1 MRDGMDQ
8 ERISQ
13 LPIGGGEAARLRGRQ
28 SVRTTFK
35 LPEQSIRAL
44 SLLASQLG
52 IKQKSLFDHLIADME
67 ALTAIAR
74 EFDAFPSESRRVA
87 KTYVIS
93 KKTLENL
100 EQVSSEYNTPRDALV
115 AVSLNRIFP
124 LIEQEKEKHLQRQE
138 LVGDVRQWLVEGTA
152 LCTQAESE
160 LGADDPAM
168 AELRAMMRPVVKA
181 FANIESM
188 VDKGSEIETFQ
199 VD

>member
-1 MRDGMDQ
+1 MDQ
-8 ERISQ
+8 ERIGQ
-13 LPIGGGEAARLRGRQ
+13 PPIIGSGETARLRGRQ

-44 SLLASQLG
+44 SLLAGQLG
-52 IKQKSLFDHLIADME
+52 IKQKSLFDHLIEDME

-74 EFDAFPSESRRVA
+74 EFEEFPSESRRIA

-100 EQVSSEYNTPRDALV
+100 EQVSSKYNTPRDALV
-115 AVSLNRIFP
+115 AVSINRILP

-138 LVGDVRQWLVEGTA
+138 LVDDVRQWLVKGTA

-160 LGADDPAM
+160 LGVDDPAM

-181 FANIESM
+181 FENLESM
-188 VDKGSEIETFQ
+188 VDKGSEIESFQ